1 VKFEAYFE
9 NLVEKA
15 HQPFLQTAIV
25 RARTHYLNRKNENLQ
40 KLENIQK
47 WVEELKEIRRATLD
61 KIPELLE
68 QAKEAMTERGMHVY
82 EARTGEEANRLILDL
97 CESWDAKLM
106 VKAKSITSEEI
117 GMNEHLQKCGIE
129 VWETDVGA
137 LLLQIMHGKAM
148 HPTGVSIAVPKEVAA
163 THFSKLAGKE
173 LPPDPP
179 VLVEFVREFV
189 REKVLKADVGFSGAN
204 AITADT
210 GSIYLVTNEG
220 NGRLV
225 TSIPPRHIVLAGIDK
240 VTPSRDVADL
250 YVRVMPVY
258 TTGAKSIIYL
268 SVIGGL
274 SVSSDIER
282 RTVKP
287 ASGPKEIHV
296 ILLDN
301 GRRALLRDKDF
312 REILTCVKCGACLM
326 ECPIWNV
333 VAGYYGEHVYMGGFG
348 TILTAFTK
356 SFEAAAAQAFTCTL
370 CGKCKELC
378 PMEVDVPGM
387 IRRLRQKIVEKKIA
401 VPHERILANALR
413 AFNPY
418 GEPPEKRLEWMKV
431 SEEV

>member
-1 VKFEAYFE
+1 
-9 NLVEKA
+9 
-15 HQPFLQTAIV
+15 LQTAIV
-25 RARTHYLNRKNENLQ
+25 RARTHYLNRKSKNLQ
-40 KLENIQK
+40 KLEKIQEWIK
-47 WVEELKEIRRATLD
+47 ELRETRRATLD
-61 KIPELLE
+61 RIPELIK
-68 QAKEAMTERGMHVY
+68 QAREAMEERGMQVY
-82 EARTGEEANRLILDL
+82 EARNGEEANKLILDL

-117 GMNEHLQKCGIE
+117 GMNEHLQEHGIE

-137 LLLQIMHGKAM
+137 LLLQIMQGKAM

-163 THFSKLAGKE
+163 TFFSKLAGKE

-189 REKVLKADVGFSGAN
+189 REKVWKADVGFSGAN

-240 VTPSRDVADL
+240 VTPSREVADL

-258 TTGAKSIIYL
+258 TTGAASIIYL

-301 GRRALLRDKDF
+301 GRKALLKDEDF
-312 REILTCVKCGACLM
+312 RQVLTCLKCGACLM
-326 ECPIWNV
+326 ECPLWNV

-348 TILTAFTK
+348 TILTAFTE
-356 SFEAAAAQAFTCTL
+356 SFEAATPQAFTCTL
-370 CGKCKELC
+370 CGKCKDRC
-378 PMEVDVPGM
+378 PMEVDVPEM
-387 IRRLRQKIVEKKIA
+387 IQRLRQKIIEKKIA
-401 VPHERILANALR
+401 VPHEKIMLNAQET
-413 AFNPY
+413 FNPY
-418 GEPPEKRLEWMKV
+418 GEPPEKRLGWME
-431 SEEV
+431 S